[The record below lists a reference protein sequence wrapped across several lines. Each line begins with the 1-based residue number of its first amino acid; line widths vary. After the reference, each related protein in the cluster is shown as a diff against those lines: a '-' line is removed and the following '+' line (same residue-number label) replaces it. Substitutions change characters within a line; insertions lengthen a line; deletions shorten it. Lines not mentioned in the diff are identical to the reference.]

1 MQIFLRDAV
10 NNKFMTTLTFS
21 ESSSLEKKI
30 NVKLTNAR
38 QETPP
43 LLRAKKRT
51 ARLSAHP

>member
-21 ESSSLEKKI
+21 ESSSLEKKM